1 MNEQDVLAKIIEV
14 VEPLSEITMETVI
27 EDHDDLDSLAIFN
40 LIQELKAE
48 GVVVPFPKANR
59 CRTVS
64 DLVKLILE
72 HSAA

>member
-48 GVVVPFPKANR
+48 GVVVPFPKVNR

-64 DLVKLILE
+64 DLVQLILE

>member
-14 VEPLSEITMETVI
+14 VEPLSEISMETVI

-64 DLVKLILE
+64 DLVQLILE

>member
-40 LIQELKAE
+40 LIQELKAK
-48 GVVVPFPKANR
+48 GVVVPFQKANR

-64 DLVKLILE
+64 DLVQLILE

>member
-48 GVVVPFPKANR
+48 VVVVPF
-59 CRTVS
+59 
-64 DLVKLILE
+64 
-72 HSAA
+72 H

>member
-40 LIQELKAE
+40 LIQELKAK
-48 GVVVPFPKANR
+48 GVVVPFQKANR